1 MICDAIYSFDQSC
14 ASLVEV
20 HFVLYM
26 RTIANLGTSKHNL
39 FIQNAFQLEDIGCF
53 AMSELGHGSNIKNI
67 GTTAHYDKATE
78 EFVINTTSQENMKFW
93 VTNGSQV
100 ASMSIVFAQLII
112 DETNHGVHAF
122 IVPIRTKNTMEAL
135 PGVIIGDTGYKVGL
149 NGLDCGFFIFNNH
162 RIPRDNLLDR
172 FSQVDSSGK

>member
-39 FIQNAFQLEDIGCF
+39 FIQNAFQLEEIGCF
-53 AMSELGHGSNIKNI
+53 AMSELAHGSNIRNI
-67 GTTAHYDKATE
+67 GTTATFDQTTD
-78 EFVINTTSQENMKFW
+78 EFVINTTSQEHMKFY
-93 VTNGSQV
+93 VTNGSQI
-100 ASMSIVFAQLII
+100 ASMAIVFAQLII
-112 DETNHGVHAF
+112 GDKNHGVHAF

-135 PGVIIGDTGYKVGL
+135 PGVIIGDTGYNVGL
-149 NGLDCGFFIFNNH
+149 KGLDCGFFIFNDH
-162 RIPRDNLLDR
+162 RIPRDNMLDR
-172 FSQVDSSGK
+172 FSQVDSNGK